1 MISGDPGQPFMA
13 ATIVGAEYFDVSD
26 QVFVLG
32 HEFLLHLRS
41 EQHHL
46 DQSLFMEFLK

>member
-1 MISGDPGQPFMA
+1 MA

-26 QVFVLG
+26 KVFVLG
-32 HEFLLHLRS
+32 YEFFPLLRS

>member
-1 MISGDPGQPFMA
+1 MA

-26 QVFVLG
+26 KVFVLG
-32 HEFLLHLRS
+32 HEFFPLLRS